1 MTSSNDDRNKN
12 KNIACQYMYMYRC
25 KVRLIYSYCNFSPKL
40 KTLTPNIRYFKD
52 KSKINGRY

>member
-12 KNIACQYMYMYRC
+12 IAYQYMYMYRC

>member
-1 MTSSNDDRNKN
+1 MTSLNDDRNK
-12 KNIACQYMYMYRC
+12 KNIAYKYMYRC

-52 KSKINGRY
+52 TSKINDRY

>member
-12 KNIACQYMYMYRC
+12 KNIAYQYMYRC

-52 KSKINGRY
+52 TSKINGRY